1 MDTVGQGLYKL
12 HPSAIQFVALSCRN
26 RDCWPV
32 FMATYSGKW
41 LSFCIILISVT
52 TLHITTKN
60 VHLFAPYPG
69 LVKTLIWPWTTILL
83 DGTLI
88 GYKGFSSSNHVHRLI
103 EDKVHAQKII
113 LPWETFPDFPIDMP
127 VWFGMIYGERWV
139 APDTSAAA
147 YLWGNPSKSSTS
159 VGAQSACRHARRLI
173 LWNSAP
179 PPTKISLLRPALR
192 ISHYKYLAPCAAPA
206 HAFPGNFCQLVFIG
220 GETKP
225 SLV

>member
-103 EDKVHAQKII
+103 EDKVHKEQKDYSYLRN
-113 LPWETFPDFPIDMP
+113 LPRFPHWYASLIWHDIWREMS
-127 VWFGMIYGERWV
+127 GSRH
-139 APDTSAAA
+139 
-147 YLWGNPSKSSTS
+147 LC
-159 VGAQSACRHARRLI
+159 CRL
-173 LWNSAP
+173 
-179 PPTKISLLRPALR
+179 SL
-192 ISHYKYLAPCAAPA
+192 
-206 HAFPGNFCQLVFIG
+206 G
-220 GETKP
+220 KP
-225 SLV
+225 K